1 VVSENSAFTTATAD
15 TIGKSRRSVEIA
27 AARGEALGDNLGA
40 VTGASLDKGVEL
52 DAQTICDSA
61 PSNLACLHHN
71 FLYRFL
77 CKMAPSPTDS

>member
-27 AARGEALGDNLGA
+27 AARGEALGA

-71 FLYRFL
+71 FLSRFL